1 MHHLIIIVGNLGKD
15 PEARYTPGG
24 DMVCSF
30 NVASNRQWTDKAG
43 NKQKKTTWFRVAA
56 WGKLGEIVHQHLKKG
71 AGVYIE
77 GRLEPDDNGNPRI
90 WTAQDGSARAS
101 FEVTAATV
109 RFLPRSQNGHG
120 EGEGEGITEMTSGV
134 DALEL

>member
-1 MHHLIIIVGNLGKD
+1 MHHLIVIVGNLGKD

-30 NVASNRQWTDKAG
+30 NVASNRQFTDKAG
-43 NKQKKTTWFRVAA
+43 NKVKKTTWFRVAA

-77 GRLEPDDNGNPRI
+77 GRLEPDEHGNPRI
-90 WTAQDGSARAS
+90 WTAQDGSPRAS

-109 RFLPRSQNGHG
+109 RFLPRSNGNS
-120 EGEGEGITEMTSGV
+120 EGEEDHGNMVSGI